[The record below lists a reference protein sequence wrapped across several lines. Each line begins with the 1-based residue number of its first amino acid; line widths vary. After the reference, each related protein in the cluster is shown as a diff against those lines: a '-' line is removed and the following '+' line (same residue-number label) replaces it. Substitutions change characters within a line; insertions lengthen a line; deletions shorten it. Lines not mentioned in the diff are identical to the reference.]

1 MQWKAHSE
9 ERTRTCNVKRDPRGN
24 AKKIKE
30 ISSFEGMKK
39 SIIMKV
45 AIIGAGSL
53 GQSIAKG
60 LLTNKV
66 VDSLYLTKRNTSSI
80 IKFKRY
86 NRVIL
91 TSDNEEAVKNSDI
104 IVFAVQPR
112 HLRVILE
119 NLKYTLK
126 KDQVIISVIT
136 GFSIAKIENIIGGKH
151 VIIRAMPNTA
161 ASVGQSMTCLS
172 ANERGRGKVEFAKT
186 IFNSLGSSMEIPEE
200 QLQAATVICASGI
213 AFWMRLIRA
222 TTQGAIQLGFEA
234 HEAQQLAVQ
243 TCFGAATLLKESGN
257 HPEAEIDRVTT
268 PGGCTIEG
276 LNEME
281 HQGLSS
287 SLIKGITVSFDKIN
301 QIKN

>member
-1 MQWKAHSE
+1 
-9 ERTRTCNVKRDPRGN
+9 
-24 AKKIKE
+24 
-30 ISSFEGMKK
+30 
-39 SIIMKV
+39 MKV

-60 LLTNKV
+60 LLSNNAV
-66 VDSLYLTKRNTSSI
+66 SSLYLTKRNTNSI
-80 IKFKRY
+80 KGFSDY
-86 NRVIL
+86 NKVTL
-91 TSDNEEAVKNSDI
+91 TSDNEKAVKNATI
-104 IVFAVQPR
+104 LIFAVQPK
-112 HLRVILE
+112 HFEHILN
-119 NLKYTLK
+119 NLKSHLHENH
-126 KDQVIISVIT
+126 VLISVIT
-136 GFSIAKIENIIGGKH
+136 GFSIAKIEAIVGSNTC
-151 VIIRAMPNTA
+151 IIRSMPNTA
-161 ASVGQSMTCLS
+161 AAVGQSMTCLS
-172 ANERGRGKVEFAKT
+172 PNKKGKEKVALAKT

-234 HEAQQLAVQ
+234 HEAHELAMQ

-287 SLIKGITVSFDKIN
+287 SLIKGINKSFDKIN